1 MGDLNNLTHN
11 SNEYYYRLLDQYTY
25 KIKFYYIEQKL
36 MVEVKSKIPS
46 FSFEA
51 TSQLKGTIT
60 DFIGKNVVI
69 YFYPKD
75 STPGCTTES
84 QDFRDK
90 YQEFQNLDTEIL
102 GLSRDSLASHEKF
115 KAKQELPFELISD
128 PDESICNLFD
138 VMKQKSMFGKKYMG
152 IERSTF
158 IINKKGELVFEQR
171 KVKVKNHVNEIL
183 SFIKDM

>member
-1 MGDLNNLTHN
+1 
-11 SNEYYYRLLDQYTY
+11 
-25 KIKFYYIEQKL
+25 
-36 MVEVKSKIPS
+36 MVELNTQIPY

-51 TSQLKGTIT
+51 TSGFKGSTA
-60 DFIGKNVVI
+60 DFQGKNIVL

-84 QDFRDK
+84 QDFRDNYESFK
-90 YQEFQNLDTEIL
+90 EVNAEIF

-115 KAKQELPFELISD
+115 KAKQEMPFELISD
-128 PDESICNLFD
+128 PDETICNLFD

-158 IINKKGELVFEQR
+158 IINPQGELIFEQR
-171 KVKVKNHVNEIL
+171 KVKVKNHVQEVL
-183 SFIKDM
+183 DFLKAQTA